1 MNIKNRVTMTIG
13 IIGTSLYLGMVL
25 TSLKNNNQLNLNN
38 YHVAKD
44 NILFIIIRILGILWG
59 ILGIIEMTHLLK
71 LEDIKR
77 GIVNILMGIIL
88 IIMPNMLLKVIG
100 VLWVITGFTKIFYF
114 YKPENI
120 KDGIIKIFTGIAII
134 FIPNLMII
142 LGI

>member
-1 MNIKNRVTMTIG
+1 MRIG
-13 IIGTSLYLGMVL
+13 E
-25 TSLKNNNQLNLNN
+25 
-38 YHVAKD
+38 
-44 NILFIIIRILGILWG
+44 ILA
-59 ILGIIEMTHLLK
+59 LK

-77 GIVNILMGIIL
+77 GIINILIGIVL

-100 VLWVITGFTKIFYF
+100 VLWIITGFVKIFYF